1 MVHVL
6 SASVLCEHINPIGL
20 QALIPRKYIVCVPV
34 VTQKVPSIEFR
45 QRSLLGIAVAELDGR
60 KMLIH
65 DRNTT
70 YLAMYSLGSRSS
82 LLYMKEPNVVINRNI
97 R

>member
-34 VTQKVPSIEFR
+34 VTQKVPSFHR
-45 QRSLLGIAVAELDGR
+45 VPPTLAPR
-60 KMLIH
+60 
-65 DRNTT
+65 DRCGGTRLKENFE
-70 YLAMYSLGSRSS
+70 SRPEYNMSGYVFPGKQIVS
-82 LLYMKEPNVVINRNI
+82 ALYEGAKRCN
-97 R
+97 